1 MNVGLIVY
9 DRPQADYIIST
20 FRDVSFVPIVPGT
33 PFPVPVSTIIITTG
47 CEKFPAN
54 FNVLRIPILVLG
66 TSVDGIMGF
75 LGHNGTPS
83 RNGNVLC
90 TYGNRQ
96 FSTTIQSQFMY
107 DIGNKIVTSHNE
119 MPGFVYR
126 NYTCICFDITSFPS
140 IISAFLTKRSVLQ
153 YR

>member
-20 FRDVSFVPIVPGT
+20 FGDISFVPIIPGT
-33 PFPVPVSTIIITTG
+33 PFPIPVTMIIITTG
-47 CEKFPAN
+47 CEKFSAN
-54 FNVLRIPILVLG
+54 FNSLRIPILVLG

-83 RNGNVLC
+83 RNENITCV
-90 TYGNRQ
+90 YGNRQ
-96 FSTTIQSQFMY
+96 FNTTIQSRFTY
-107 DIGNKIVTSHNE
+107 NVGKKTVTSRNE
-119 MPGFVYR
+119 TLGFVYR
-126 NYTCICFDITSFPS
+126 NYTCICFDIVSFPS
-140 IISAFLTKRSVLQ
+140 IISAFLAKRLVLQ

>member
-20 FRDVSFVPIVPGT
+20 FGDVSFIPIIPGT
-33 PFPVPVSTIIITTG
+33 PFPVPVSMIIITTG

-75 LGHNGTPS
+75 LGYNGTPS
-83 RNGNVLC
+83 GNENTIC
-90 TYGNRQ
+90 KYGNRQ
-96 FSTTIQSQFMY
+96 FNTIIQSRFMY
-107 DIGNKIVTSHNE
+107 DVGNGIVTSHNAT
-119 MPGFVYR
+119 PGFVHR
-126 NYTCICFDITSFPS
+126 NYTCICFDIVSFPS